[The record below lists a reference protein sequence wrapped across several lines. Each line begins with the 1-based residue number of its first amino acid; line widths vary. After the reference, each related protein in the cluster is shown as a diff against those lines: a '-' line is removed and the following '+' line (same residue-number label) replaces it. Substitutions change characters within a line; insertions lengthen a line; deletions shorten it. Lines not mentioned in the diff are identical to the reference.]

1 MANPKGH
8 PETLKPWPKG
18 VSGNPNGRPK
28 ASQRLKEQ
36 AEKELDKAFKEL
48 VKLTKSKDERV
59 KLNAITEIIN
69 RGAGKPPTVVE
80 GNEESPIVV
89 EHRLTQA
96 KKAFL
101 ASIAESDD
109 EGTAGEDR

>member
-1 MANPKGH
+1 MASDGQH
-8 PETLKPWPKG
+8 LKPWQFQPG
-18 VSGNPNGRPK
+18 QSGNPNGRPK
-28 ASQRLKEQ
+28 GAQKVRET
-36 AEKELDKAFKEL
+36 AEKHLEKAMAEL
-48 VKLTKSKDERV
+48 VKLMKSQDERV
-59 KLNAITEIIN
+59 KLNAIQEILT

-101 ASIAESDD
+101 ASIAEGDD